1 MGLLDQ
7 INSPKDVKEVPKG
20 DLPQLAQEI
29 REKILSVISDKGGHL
44 GASLGAADLT
54 VALHAVFDAPRDR
67 IVWDTG
73 HQAYPHKLLTGRR
86 DVFHTLR
93 QHGGISGFLSRAES
107 PYDTFGAGHAGTAI
121 SAALG
126 MVEAREQM
134 GGDYHVIAVV
144 GDGAITAGMAY
155 EALNHAGALARNFI
169 VILNDNEMSISKN
182 VGAMSAYLTRMITD
196 PLYTKFKS
204 EAGTLLK
211 NIPKIGKPM
220 WEMAKRAEESVKGA
234 IVPGL
239 LFEEMGFRYIGPI
252 DGHRMDH
259 LLTTLHKV
267 KQLGGPVLVHVI
279 TKKGKGYTPAEAN
292 PVAYH
297 GMSAFDLA
305 TGVAKKKAVS
315 APTYTAVFAER
326 LIHLA
331 TADRRIVAITAA
343 MPEGT
348 GLHTFAAAFPKRF
361 YDVGIAEQHAV
372 TLAAGMATE
381 GLRPVVAIYSTF
393 LQRAYDQI
401 IHDVAIQNLPVV
413 FCLDRA
419 GITGEDGPTH
429 HGLLDMAYLRPI
441 PGLIVMAPKDENELQ
456 HMMATALAA
465 PQPTVVRYPRGE
477 GVGVALDGEP
487 RPLPIGV
494 GEWLIGDAT
503 SEADVGLVAIGN
515 MVHPALA
522 AAAQLLREGVTAS
535 VVNARFVKP
544 LDRALL
550 ASVAQTAR
558 RIVTLEEHALSGG
571 FGESV
576 LAALEEERMAGNI
589 PPTPVLRIGVPDRFV
604 AHGAPKVLRAQCGLD
619 VEGIVASVRGFL
631 KTDAVAVVSRAG
643 VPLTKTQ
650 R

>member
-204 EAGTLLK
+204 EAGTLLR

-326 LIHLA
+326 LIRLA

-465 PQPTVVRYPRGE
+465 PQPAVVRYPRGE